1 MSTKKT
7 FLLFLI
13 FRHSLSWH
21 SSLLLPLR
29 PTLESPCITEL
40 YTMLLQFTMLPPLHM
55 GIHPQLL
62 LMVIQLLLLPMA
74 ILPLHLAMDTQHLP
88 LLMSI
93 LPQLPLTDIQH
104 LLLLMGTLNQPMG
117 ILPLTMDPIL
127 HTTVQLLT

>member
-1 MSTKKT
+1 
-7 FLLFLI
+7 
-13 FRHSLSWH
+13 
-21 SSLLLPLR
+21 
-29 PTLESPCITEL
+29 
-40 YTMLLQFTMLPPLHM
+40 MLLQFTMLPPQRQVMDTQHLLPHM
-55 GIHPQLL
+55 GILPQLL
-62 LMVIQLLLLPMA
+62 LMA
-74 ILPLHLAMDTQHLP
+74 ILPLHQAMDTQLLL